1 MRPQNNTREKIIDA
15 AWQLF
20 YDKGYEET
28 TVEDIIRASGTSKG
42 SFYHYF
48 ESKDSLMGS
57 LSYLFDR
64 RYDELESELDENGN
78 RMDML
83 LYLNHEL
90 FEMIENTIDLELL
103 TRLYAT
109 QLMNTSGKELL
120 DRNRSYYRL
129 LRRITAEGQTRGE
142 ITRDKSIAEIV
153 NLYAMAERAL
163 LYDWCLRGGAHSLVK
178 YADEVMPMFLNGL
191 RIAQKF

>member
-20 YDKGYEET
+20 YDKGYEQT

-64 RYDELESELDENGN
+64 RYDELEEHLPAEGN

-120 DRNRSYYRL
+120 DRSRSYYRL
-129 LRRITAEGQTRGE
+129 LRRITAEGQARGE
-142 ITRDKSIAEIV
+142 ITCDKSIAEIV

>member
-1 MRPQNNTREKIIDA
+1 MGSQKNTREKIIDA

-20 YDKGYEET
+20 YDKGYEQT
-28 TVEDIIRASGTSKG
+28 SVEDIIRLSGTSKG

-83 LYLNHEL
+83 LYLNHQV
-90 FEMIENTIDLELL
+90 FEMIENTIDMELL

-109 QLMNTSGKELL
+109 QLMHTSGKELL

-129 LRRITAEGQTRGE
+129 LRRITAEGQARGE
-142 ITRDKSIAEIV
+142 ITKEKSIAEIV

-163 LYDWCLRGGAHSLVK
+163 LYDWCLRDGANSLVK

>member
-1 MRPQNNTREKIIDA
+1 MKQQKSTREKIIDA

-20 YDKGYEET
+20 YDYGYEAT
-28 TVEDIIRASGTSKG
+28 TVEEIIRVSGTSKG

-64 RYDELESELDENGN
+64 RYDELEATIPEDAN
-78 RMDML
+78 RMDVL
-83 LYLNHEL
+83 LMLNHQL
-90 FEMIENTIDLELL
+90 FEMIESTIDLALL

-109 QLMNTSGKELL
+109 QLMHTSGKELL

-129 LRRITAEGQTRGE
+129 LRKIAAEGQQRGE
-142 ITRDKSIAEIV
+142 ITKSKSINEIV
-153 NLYAMAERAL
+153 NLYAMAERGL
-163 LYDWCLRGGAHSLVK
+163 LYDWCLRDGTHSLVR
-178 YADEVMPMFLNGL
+178 YADEVMPMFLSCL
-191 RIAQKF
+191 KP